1 MKENSKRPAQYLEL
15 VVELLGQ
22 VVGHAIGVRSD
33 LVFVVVQ
40 LDSDAVDF
48 HGVFRLGQ
56 ELFLGGLHIFP
67 ASVEEVGRILA
78 RENFLYKH
86 THTDQHQQTYFDHL
100 PPTFVNPPSCFFFSL
115 SLSLECFYL
124 SHEEQQEG
132 MRISFTFA
140 LQGYESIIKETK
152 QTTSVRHEGVCLYVC
167 VSWLLLL

>member
-1 MKENSKRPAQYLEL
+1 MRERSKRPAQYLEL

-56 ELFLGGLHIFP
+56 ELLLGGHHIFP

-86 THTDQHQQTYFDHL
+86 THR
-100 PPTFVNPPSCFFFSL
+100 PTSAN
-115 SLSLECFYL
+115 
-124 SHEEQQEG
+124 
-132 MRISFTFA
+132 
-140 LQGYESIIKETK
+140 
-152 QTTSVRHEGVCLYVC
+152 
-167 VSWLLLL
+167 LL